1 MRMRLQVTFLL
12 FACLYG
18 LSHCKEY
25 IFILGLIP
33 YHEYVVSQSSMQ
45 MTELAISE
53 INAREDLLP
62 GYELYIFWKDT
73 QCSSSYSLYH
83 FLNSSLSYYTAI
95 FGLPCLH
102 TTSALA
108 EIVPLFD
115 QLMFTHSAYLPD
127 YRSSASIVNGFP
139 TGLNAVAA
147 QLKFISDHNWKRV
160 AMINYESLY
169 FSKLGY
175 ELESGLHELNIAN
188 SVRTL
193 TSTLTEIEFEVE
205 IEQIISFID
214 TEGYRVVVFN
224 MFHEEAESILCKMS
238 DMGINF
244 DKYSLLLPGFIE
256 FEIQN
261 TGSTKCNLYDI
272 VPGAIGFIEHP
283 RVEDILDFGI
293 PTINGD
299 SPSKIIPQHVPSAT
313 DTIWDVL
320 GPFMYDSMWSL
331 AFALD
336 EAIKEGHDFHPYP
349 ADALRDYVYEKI
361 LKQSFRSL
369 TGDVFYHNK
378 LRVSTTAQLVEYTP
392 DGIRFRGL
400 YTNLPYDTSQI
411 DSLTGVTLIKNV
423 SFKYWDEERSDGVEI
438 HYSSLY
444 ISVAMAVLSALAV
457 VYLIILISVILFG
470 VCKGYPPAV
479 KSEPAMSIFILA
491 SNGLLLAMAV
501 LLTFDGKFYPFKED
515 SVECT
520 VYCHL
525 LVWLGSVSTSL
536 ILGGILAKSLK
547 LYVLNKF
554 KKNYERVL
562 RFCFLIFIPLSLA
575 LIDTII
581 ILFWAVFSPI
591 PYVTQVVRSSVKDPP
606 FFRTASCGFS
616 TDVPLFVLISIKV
629 VIIIVS
635 IFLAFLLRK
644 VTNKSQRYTFVIS
657 LVVFNILFFCLF
669 IVFIIGYV
677 SDLDSKIALA
687 SSFCVLSA
695 ISMATMIGLPI
706 IYYMCRDPHGNKL
719 FIPNDCAPLPANT
732 DLLHER
738 IKTLEN
744 DIEQMRLQQFE
755 QLADQQVEGK
765 NPKKKISNIIEN
777 KGANWVALR
786 NVVPL
791 Y

>member
-1 MRMRLQVTFLL
+1 MKLKIPFFL
-12 FACLYG
+12 FACL
-18 LSHCKEY
+18 LAVSVSECKEY

-33 YHEYVVSQSSMQ
+33 FPLIGPLESDSSYQ
-45 MTELAISE
+45 LTQLAISE

-62 GYELYIFWKDT
+62 DYELYIIWKDT
-73 QCSSSYSLYH
+73 YCYSTDALYQY
-83 FLNSSLSYYTAI
+83 LSPWIETFAAV

-102 TTSALA
+102 AASAIA
-108 EIVPLFD
+108 ELLPLHG
-115 QLMFTHSAYLPD
+115 QLMFTHSGYLPD
-127 YRSSASIVNGFP
+127 YLDYRYIVNGFP

-147 QLKFISDHNWKRV
+147 QLKFINDRNWKRV
-160 AMINYESLY
+160 AVINYESLY

-175 ELESGLHELNIAN
+175 EIQKGFYKLNISN
-188 SVRTL
+188 SVHSL
-193 TSTLTEIEFEVE
+193 SSTLSKIENEA
-205 IEQIISFID
+205 QIVDIINSID
-214 TEGYRVVVFN
+214 TEGYRVIVFN
-224 MFHEEAESILCKMS
+224 MFHEEAESILCQMYNMS
-238 DMGINF
+238 IDF
-244 DKYSLLLPGFIE
+244 DKYSFLLPGFLGFGTTENNNNIT
-256 FEIQN
+256 N
-261 TGSTKCNLYDI
+261 STKCKINE
-272 VPGAIGFIEHP
+272 VVTGAIGFVEHP
-283 RVEDILDFGI
+283 RIEDILELNSS
-293 PTINGD
+293 TINGD
-299 SPSKIIPQHVPSAT
+299 SPQSLLHLYTPS
-313 DTIWDVL
+313 DYNPVWDVL

-331 AFALD
+331 AFALN
-336 EAIKEGHDFHPYP
+336 ETLNTGHSLMDYDFRGN
-349 ADALRDYVYEKI
+349 LYENI
-361 LKQSFRSL
+361 LNQSFRSL

-392 DGIRFRGL
+392 NGTEFRGL

-411 DSLTGVTLIKNV
+411 DNLTGVTLIKNV

-547 LYVLNKF
+547 LYAFWVLNKF
-554 KKNYERVL
+554 QKNYKRVL
-562 RFCFLIFIPLSLA
+562 RFRFLIFIPLSLA

-635 IFLAFLLRK
+635 IFLAYHLRK

-719 FIPNDCAPLPANT
+719 FNPNTCDSFPENT
-732 DLLHER
+732 DLLRKR
-738 IKTLEN
+738 IQALEN
-744 DIEQMRLQQFE
+744 DIEQMRLQQE
-755 QLADQQVEGK
+755 EEKQ
-765 NPKKKISNIIEN
+765 PKKKKLSIFTN
-777 KGANWVALR
+777 ANAKFSHSDSSI
-786 NVVPL
+786 
-791 Y
+791 